1 MIRLSI
7 VTLGLVFLFSINH
20 LNSQPYQMPVYTV
33 TTFQEPQPGSE
44 GINVIDGDVNNI
56 YHSRWGQEG
65 IPDTL
70 DAYFTNRVQSIN
82 RIVYVPRQ
90 SGFNGVWANVDV
102 YYSTQDNPSEFL
114 PLSDNPFEWA
124 RDNEDKVIELDEPIE
139 RPAVIRFAVNESYSM
154 HSSCA
159 ELRFFSDEEYE
170 SAAGYDC
177 RIPTDELGTTNDQDI
192 LAEIFIDGSWA
203 SSFQPGENIER
214 SFDGNVNTL
223 YHSSWSAT
231 TFPVTLNYRL
241 DGETRI
247 DYLRY
252 SPRNFGTN
260 GNFGNVEIHYNTA
273 EEGPE
278 SEFVH
283 LMDYDFGQ
291 SGLPTIVDFPE
302 AIVPLNIR
310 FEVLDGAGGFASCAQ
325 MEFYTRVQG
334 PGSERPYA
342 DIFTDELYAALNA
355 DVTQA
360 VIDTISSD
368 FYRTLAQCLFNGDY
382 NLRYRLQSY
391 EVYKPLASVR
401 RQLNVGNYNAFE
413 NPTGIVFDEREKAA
427 LFVRNIPVGKAV
439 FLRVRDFANEDNP
452 VDRAYQLV
460 NGLNDITLENTGLG
474 YISYFDDDLNLPN
487 IDVHIVSGKIN
498 GYFDVY
504 ESDEEDWLELLTG
517 ENYSKLDVRG
527 RYAHLVYDKG
537 AMRYGSPFD
546 GRRLIMM
553 YDSIVKHQR
562 LMLGMYAFPERNV
575 KNRILSLSGFSGG
588 WYAGGLGIHLD
599 LTWGVNSVTNPDRL
613 GLWGIA
619 HEFGH
624 INQVRPGIM
633 WHGTIEVTVNIYS
646 TWVNYHMNYE
656 GNPYIRLE
664 SEVFNFADGIPSLA
678 GGRINAQI
686 ANTYIHEKALKEDEP
701 YDVFKVL
708 VPFWQLQLYYQLA
721 GAAKNAAVLSFEDT
735 PEDYDGVDYANFYA
749 RVAKMASEMDLSD
762 LNPGQLQLNF
772 VKMVCDAVEEDLTD
786 FFINTGFLRPI
797 NTVINDYG
805 ERNFIITQAEVDE
818 TIAYIQSKGYEKPVS
833 PVMHYL
839 SAHSLNAF
847 KNQLPL
853 TGENGQGFTTSGNL
867 MIIDHEVWQNAVA
880 FETYDGE
887 ENLLHVSISGTGDT
901 DNLTT
906 SVAFPVDAERVYA
919 IGFDGEKMLVYPEI
933 PTSITELSTSN
944 SLKISPNPIGANDV
958 FEIKMDDDEGTFR
971 LELFSTEGRL
981 ILAHQGDINQ
991 LNVRMQQQ
999 IEQLSPGMYLLRL
1012 RDQEGRY
1019 WEAKVVRK

>member
-1 MIRLSI
+1 MARLSTNAI
-7 VTLGLVFLFSINH
+7 AVICLFFAHFLNGQSH
-20 LNSQPYQMPVYTV
+20 QMPVYTV

-44 GINVIDGDVNNI
+44 GINVIDGDPNTI
-56 YHSRWGQEG
+56 YHSLWGEVG
-65 IPDTL
+65 IPDTV
-70 DAYFTNRVQSIN
+70 DAYFTNRVQSVN

-102 YYSTQDNPSEFL
+102 YYSTQDNPSEFF
-114 PLSDNPFEWA
+114 PLYDNPLEWA
-124 RDNEDKVIELDEPIE
+124 RDNEDKIIDLNEPIE
-139 RPAVIRFAVNESYSM
+139 NPAVIRFAVNESYSM

-159 ELRFFSDEEYE
+159 ELRFFSNEEYE

-177 RIPTDELGTTNDQDI
+177 RVPTDELGATNDQDI
-192 LAEIFIDGSWA
+192 QAEIFVDGSWA

-214 SFDGNVNTL
+214 SFDGDFNTL
-223 YHSSWSAT
+223 YHSSWTAT

-241 DGETRI
+241 DGETTI

-252 SPRNFGTN
+252 TPRKFGTN

-273 EEGPE
+273 EEGPG

-310 FEVLDGAGGFASCAQ
+310 FEILDGGGGFASCAQ

-342 DIFTDELYAALNA
+342 DIFTDELYAALNV

-368 FYRTLAQCLFNGDY
+368 FYRTLAQCLFDGDY

-391 EVYKPLASVR
+391 EVYKPLASIR
-401 RQLNVGNYNAFE
+401 RLLNVGNYNAFE
-413 NPTGIVFDEREKAA
+413 NPTGIVFEEGKKAA
-427 LFVRNIPVGKAV
+427 LFVRNIPFGKAV

-460 NGLNDITLENTGLG
+460 NGLNVITLENSGLG
-474 YISYFDDDLNLPN
+474 YISYFDDDLDLPD

-498 GYFDVY
+498 GYFDIH

-517 ENYSKLDVRG
+517 ENYSKLDIRG
-527 RYAHLVYDKG
+527 KYAHLIYDKG
-537 AMRYGSPFD
+537 AMRYSSPFD

-553 YDSIVKHQR
+553 YDSIVNHQR

-588 WYAGGLGIHLD
+588 WYAGNLGIHLD
-599 LTWGVNSVTNPDRL
+599 LSWGVNSITNPDQL

-624 INQVRPGIM
+624 VNQVRPGIT
-633 WHGTIEVTVNIYS
+633 WHGTVEVTVNIYS
-646 TWVNYHMNYE
+646 TWVDYHVNYG
-656 GNPYIRLE
+656 GNPFTRLE
-664 SEVFNFADGIPSLA
+664 SEEIRPTGDLDPIS
-678 GGRINAQI
+678 GGRINAHI
-686 ANTYIHEKALKEDEP
+686 YDTGVREKALKEAEP

-708 VPFWQLQLYYQLA
+708 VPFWQLHLYYQLG
-721 GAAKNAAVLSFEDT
+721 GASRNAPVLSFDD
-735 PEDYDGVDYANFYA
+735 PPADYDGVDYANFYA
-749 RVAKMASEMDLSD
+749 KVAKMASESDLSD
-762 LNPGQLQLNF
+762 LSPGELQLNF

-786 FFINTGFLRPI
+786 FFIQTGFLRPI
-797 NTVINDYG
+797 NTVIDDYG
-805 ERNFIITQAEVDE
+805 ERDFIITQAEVDE
-818 TIAYIQSKGYEKPVS
+818 AIDYIKSRGYEKPVS
-833 PVMHYL
+833 PVLHYI

-847 KNQLPL
+847 KNQLEL
-853 TGENGQGFTTSGNL
+853 TGESGEGVSL
-867 MIIDHEVWQNAVA
+867 IAETIIIAHEVWQNAVA
-880 FETYDGE
+880 YETYDE
-887 ENLLHVSISGTGDT
+887 DENLIHVSISGTGDPG
-901 DNLTT
+901 NQTT
-906 SVAFPVDAERVYA
+906 TVPFPQNAATVYA
-919 IGFDGEKMLVYPEI
+919 VGFDGERKRVYPAEPTSVEILQTI
-933 PTSITELSTSN
+933 PTLT
-944 SLKISPNPIGANDV
+944 ISPNPVGANDA
-958 FEIKMDDDEGTFR
+958 FEIKMDDARGTFR

-981 ILAHQGDINQ
+981 IMTHQGDIDQINI
-991 LNVRMQQQ
+991 RMQQK
-999 IEQLSPGMYLLRL
+999 IGQLSSGMYLLRL
-1012 RDQEGRY
+1012 SDQEGKS